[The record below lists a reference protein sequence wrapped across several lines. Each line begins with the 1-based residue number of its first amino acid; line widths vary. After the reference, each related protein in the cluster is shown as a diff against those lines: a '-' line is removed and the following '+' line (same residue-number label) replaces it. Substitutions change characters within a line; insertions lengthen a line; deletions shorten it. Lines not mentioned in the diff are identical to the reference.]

1 MPLTMSHFILFCFNT
16 KAIIYPKVALN
27 SQRYVCL
34 SLSSAGVKGL
44 CQKCVFIRKVSVA
57 DRLCSRLWKILNRS
71 TVSTADTSS
80 YVVLVSVAVWTCMC
94 HTCGEGR
101 GHPWVL
107 VLIFPCLRQ
116 ISLFPDAYS
125 WCVSVSGD
133 APVCPSHLPNSSTWI
148 TGTQAATALQ
158 CVRIQAR
165 TLTLVPEAR
174 SQPSSQPLMS
184 IILGLDSERERKCG
198 TWLSELG

>member
-1 MPLTMSHFILFCFNT
+1 MF
-16 KAIIYPKVALN
+16 
-27 SQRYVCL
+27 Q
-34 SLSSAGVKGL
+34 
-44 CQKCVFIRKVSVA
+44 
-57 DRLCSRLWKILNRS
+57 
-71 TVSTADTSS
+71 
-80 YVVLVSVAVWTCMC
+80 AV
-94 HTCGEGR
+94 EDLE
-101 GHPWVL
+101 PVNN
-107 VLIFPCLRQ
+107 
-116 ISLFPDAYS
+116 AYS